1 MKDAVDKILEILCN
15 HHNIGCLDLYITI
28 YRYMKKNGCYDI
40 FQVIFFIF
48 FEIFYVFFQKAV
60 KRCNDVHIFALVS
73 PTKRNGEVIVL
84 EITD

>member
-1 MKDAVDKILEILCN
+1 MKDAVDKILEILCD

-48 FEIFYVFFQKAV
+48 LRFFMFFFKKQSKDATMCIFL
-60 KRCNDVHIFALVS
+60 R
-73 PTKRNGEVIVL
+73 
-84 EITD
+84 